1 MNMKKQSV
9 RYFLFG
15 IGAGSA
21 AVLSCILTCCIFRK
35 CRCEKCSTDDQ
46 TILIRDNESDKDTE
60 NL

>member
-21 AVLSCILTCCIFRK
+21 AVLGCILTCCIFR
-35 CRCEKCSTDDQ
+35 KCSTDDQ